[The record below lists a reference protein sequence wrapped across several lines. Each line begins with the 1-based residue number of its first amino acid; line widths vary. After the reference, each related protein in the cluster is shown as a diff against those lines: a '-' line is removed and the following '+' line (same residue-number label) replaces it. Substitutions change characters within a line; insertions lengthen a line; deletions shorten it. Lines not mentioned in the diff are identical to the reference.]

1 MIKKPMMFGMIAS
14 LWSFGLILI
23 WTQNPLLQG
32 FLFIL
37 VTTLSIVTAL
47 TLNER
52 YQKRETWHQEQ
63 LEYRL
68 SKTQEAEEKTHEQ
81 LDTLVETLSS
91 GFMLLDYEG
100 VFTMANKA
108 ARDLLQKLT
117 VKQETIQDLK
127 ASKPLYEAIYQSF
140 IAEKPQRHQVRLGDL
155 TYDIQTSPL
164 FQAKLFMGLIV
175 IMSDITQL
183 KRAEQF
189 QKQFTADVTHELK
202 TPLSAILGS
211 AELMLRHTH
220 MTKSE
225 HDEFLDTIFK
235 EAKRLETLIA
245 DLLIIS
251 KMDRIDYELKKT
263 TVSMPDLI
271 KECTETSQSWFA
283 NKGLAFTE
291 LSEAADLL
299 IDKDKVRQVILNLLR
314 NAAHYTDQ
322 GSVQLKGY
330 IEGAF
335 YRIDVSDT
343 GIGIAKSE
351 HENIFKRFY
360 RVDEARSRD
369 SGGSGLGLSIIKNV
383 VLKHQGKIEVT
394 SERAQGSTFSVWFP
408 LPAPSHR

>member
-1 MIKKPMMFGMIAS
+1 MIQKPFIFGVIAS
-14 LWSFGLILI
+14 VWLFGVMLLL
-23 WTQNPLLQG
+23 TQNPLLQG

-37 VTTLSIVTAL
+37 MTGLCVVTAY
-47 TLNER
+47 TLNDR
-52 YQKRETWHQEQ
+52 HAKREIWHQEQ

-91 GFMLLDYEG
+91 AFMLVDYEG

-108 ARDLLQKLT
+108 ARDLLNQIT
-117 VKQETIQDLK
+117 QKQETLSDLK
-127 ASKPLYEAIYQSF
+127 ASKQLYEAIYQSF
-140 IAEKPQRHQVRLGDL
+140 IAEKPQRHQVRIGTQ

-164 FQAKLFMGLIV
+164 FQAKLFMGLMV
-175 IMSDITQL
+175 IMSDITQI

-189 QKQFTADVTHELK
+189 QKQFTEDVTHELK

-211 AELMLRHTH
+211 SELLITH
-220 MTKSE
+220 ANMTKKAR
-225 HDEFLDTIFK
+225 DEFLETIHK

-251 KMDRIDYELKKT
+251 KMDRIDYKLKKT
-263 TVSMPDLI
+263 LEPIESLI
-271 KECTETSQSWFA
+271 EECLQSTQSWFTK
-283 NKGLAFTE
+283 KGLE
-291 LSEAADLL
+291 LTHAIEPVSLK

-322 GSVQLKGY
+322 GSVRLKGLK
-330 IEGAF
+330 EGMF
-335 YRIDVSDT
+335 YRLDVTDT
-343 GIGIAKSE
+343 GIGIEASE
-351 HENIFKRFY
+351 QENIFKRFY

-383 VLKHQGKIEVT
+383 VLKHQGMIEVV
-394 SERAQGSTFSVWFP
+394 SQKGQGSTFSVWFP
-408 LPAPSHR
+408 L

>member
-1 MIKKPMMFGMIAS
+1 MIQKPFILGVIAS
-14 LWSFGLILI
+14 VWLFGLMLIL
-23 WTQNPLLQG
+23 TQNPLLQG

-37 VTTLSIVTAL
+37 MTAL
-47 TLNER
+47 CVVMAYTLNDR
-52 YQKRETWHQEQ
+52 HTKRETWHQEQ

-91 GFMLLDYEG
+91 AFMLLDYEG

-108 ARDLLQKLT
+108 ARDLLHQLTQKQDTLT
-117 VKQETIQDLK
+117 DLK
-127 ASKPLYEAIYQSF
+127 PSKQLYEAIYQSF
-140 IAEKPQRHQVRLGDL
+140 IAEKPQRHQVRIGTL

-164 FQAKLFMGLIV
+164 FQSKLFMGLIV
-175 IMSDITQL
+175 IMSDITQI

-211 AELMLRHTH
+211 SELLMTHTN
-220 MTKSE
+220 MTKKAR
-225 HDEFLDTIFK
+225 DEFLDTIHK

-263 TVSMPDLI
+263 LEPMESLI
-271 KECTETSQSWFA
+271 EECVQSTQSWFTK
-283 NKGLAFTE
+283 KGLE
-291 LSEAADLL
+291 LTHAIEAVNLK

-322 GSVQLKGY
+322 GSVHLKGTQ
-330 IEGAF
+330 EGMF
-335 YRIDVSDT
+335 YRLDVIDT
-343 GIGIAKSE
+343 GIGIEPSE
-351 HENIFKRFY
+351 QENIFKRFY

-383 VLKHQGKIEVT
+383 VLKHQGKIEVA
-394 SERAQGSTFSVWFP
+394 SQKGQGSTFSVWFP
-408 LPAPSHR
+408 L